1 KSRARS
7 LSISLSLIS
16 YLLRRFFETLLQ
28 HFFRCG
34 SSLTKVSCLAYA
46 GNRIRVVGSKEI
58 LMRAFRLSPR
68 HTITVVSLALTVF
81 TVAQAAQT
89 DQSQKIQIKNF
100 GCVNEKFYRGAQP
113 SSRDYADL
121 AAMGVK
127 TIIDLQKDGESNE
140 KSLVEAQGMKFFR
153 IGMSDKSSPAIEQ
166 AEQFLKIVND
176 PANQPVFIHCRG
188 GRHRTGAMTAIY
200 RLTHDGWNA
209 DKAFLEMKQYDFD
222 YG

>member
-1 KSRARS
+1 
-7 LSISLSLIS
+7 
-16 YLLRRFFETLLQ
+16 
-28 HFFRCG
+28 
-34 SSLTKVSCLAYA
+34 
-46 GNRIRVVGSKEI
+46 
-58 LMRAFRLSPR
+58 MRAFRLSPR
-68 HTITVVSLALTVF
+68 NTITVVSLALTVF
-81 TVAQAAQT
+81 SVAQAAQS
-89 DQSQKIQIKNF
+89 DKSQKIQIKNF

-113 SSRDYADL
+113 GARDYADL

-127 TIIDLQKDGESNE
+127 TIIDLQKDGEGNE

-153 IGMSDKSSPAIEQ
+153 IGMSDKSSPAFEQ

-222 YG
+222 YGFGHSPLKRFVYDYYSNIESKGVVVNTSNH